1 MEEEGKEAKRG
12 WKVRRRGK
20 EMGTYE
26 EERGG
31 KEKRGSKTGEKG
43 REERR

>member
-1 MEEEGKEAKRG
+1 MEEEGKEAKGG

-26 EERGG
+26 EERGKG
-31 KEKRGSKTGEKG
+31 EEARQKRI
-43 REERR
+43 